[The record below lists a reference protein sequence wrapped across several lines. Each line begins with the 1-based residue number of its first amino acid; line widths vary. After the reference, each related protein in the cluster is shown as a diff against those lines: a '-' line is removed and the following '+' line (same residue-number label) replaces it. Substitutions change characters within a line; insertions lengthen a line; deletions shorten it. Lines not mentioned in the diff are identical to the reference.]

1 MRVIL
6 IPVFCFCLYTGL
18 GQGVQLSIKDALQ
31 KVQARLP
38 QLEAY
43 RQQALA
49 NQQNIQ
55 LAKNTIVPDINA
67 GYQLNLATFNNI
79 TGMSY
84 PGFLLPISGPPSTS
98 NDLNFVPGSAAGAL
112 IKWNPFT
119 FGQRAAAIEK
129 ATAVFKQSNAL
140 YNEQLFQYQYTIIND
155 YLEAV
160 YYQQL
165 LRSLQ
170 AVTDRNNIG
179 LEQSLVLAKTGLRPG
194 IDTAQFQSAIAQSE
208 IDWLQAQRIYQ
219 QKLIELSRLTVMDS
233 VVDKLVLTDTVFV
246 TPAAAIV
253 DTVDNPETH
262 PLYQTMLAQRTT
274 TAAGLKEIQKA
285 WAPQLDVWGNLYAR
299 GSGVEASGQI
309 NKSNGFNLSRT
320 NVGLGLQLSFPLLQF
335 SAVNIKKKQYQSL
348 LKADDA
354 RLSQTALD
362 IKKQIATAVQQY
374 RQDLKIVAKSPVL
387 LKSATDVYEGLKLSY
402 ATGLIDYTRLADA
415 QYGLLKAEVND
426 ANMRLQLWR
435 SLLAVAVAKG
445 NLNLFTDQ
453 LK

>member
-1 MRVIL
+1 MRMIL
-6 IPVFCFCLYTGL
+6 IPAFCFCLYTGL

-31 KVQARLP
+31 KVQSKLP

-43 RQQALA
+43 RQQASA
-49 NQQNIQ
+49 SQQNIQ
-55 LAKNTIVPDINA
+55 LAKNTIVPDFNA

-112 IKWNPFT
+112 IKWSPFT
-119 FGQRAAAIEK
+119 FGQRTAAIEK
-129 ATAVFKQSNAL
+129 ATAVFKQSNAQ
-140 YNEQLFQYQYTIIND
+140 YNEQLFQYQYTVINV

-165 LRSLQ
+165 LKSLL

-233 VVDKLVLTDTVFV
+233 VADKLVLTDTVFV
-246 TPAAAIV
+246 TPAAAM

-262 PLYQTMLAQRTT
+262 PLYQTMQAQRTT
-274 TAAGLKEIQKA
+274 RAAGLKEIQKA
-285 WAPQLDVWGNLYAR
+285 WMPQLDVWGNLYAR

-320 NVGLGLQLSFPLLQF
+320 NAGLGLQLSFPLLQF

-362 IKKQIATAVQQY
+362 IKKQIVTAVQQY
-374 RQDLKIVAKSPVL
+374 RQDLKIAAKSPVL

>member
-1 MRVIL
+1 MRVVL
-6 IPVFCFCLYTGL
+6 IPAFCFCLYTGL

-31 KVQARLP
+31 KVQSKLP

-49 NQQNIQ
+49 SQQNIQ
-55 LAKNTIVPDINA
+55 LAKNTIVPDFNA

-98 NDLNFVPGSAAGAL
+98 NDLNFVPGSAVGAL

-119 FGQRAAAIEK
+119 FGQRAAAVEK

-140 YNEQLFQYQYTIIND
+140 YNEQLFQYQYTVINV

-165 LRSLQ
+165 LKSLQ

-233 VVDKLVLTDTVFV
+233 VADKLVLTDTVFV

-320 NVGLGLQLSFPLLQF
+320 NAGLGLQLSFPLLQF

-374 RQDLKIVAKSPVL
+374 RQDLKIAAKSPVL

>member
-1 MRVIL
+1 MLIIL
-6 IPVFCFCLYTGL
+6 ACCFCLHPAS
-18 GQGVQLSIKDALQ
+18 GQLVRLSIKEALQ
-31 KVQARLP
+31 KAEARLP

-55 LAKNTIVPDINA
+55 LAKNTIVPDLNM

-84 PGFLLPISGPPSTS
+84 PGFLLPVSGPPSAS

-112 IKWNPFT
+112 VKWNPFT
-119 FGQRAAAIEK
+119 FGQRTAAVDK
-129 ATAVFKQSNAL
+129 ATAAFKQSNAV
-140 YNEQLFQYQYTIIND
+140 YNEQLFRFQYNVINV

-165 LRSLQ
+165 LKSLQ
-170 AVTDRNNIG
+170 AVTDRNRVG

-194 IDTAQFQSAIAQSE
+194 IDTAQFQSAMAQSE
-208 IDWLQAQRIYQ
+208 MDWLQAQRIYLQ
-219 QKLIELSRLTVMDS
+219 QLVELSRLTVMDS
-233 VVDKLVLTDTVFV
+233 VADNLVLTDTLFI
-246 TPAAAIV
+246 AAPVAMM
-253 DTVDNPETH
+253 DTVNNITDH
-262 PLYQTMLAQRTT
+262 PLYQTMQAQRTT

-285 WAPQLDVWGNLYAR
+285 WVPQLDVWGNFYAR

-320 NVGLGLQLSFPLLQF
+320 NAGLGLQLSFPLLQF

-362 IKKQIATAVQQY
+362 IKKQIDVAVQQY
-374 RQDLKIVAKSPVL
+374 RQDIKIAAKSPVL
-387 LKSATDVYEGLKLSY
+387 LKSATDVYQGLQLSY
-402 ATGLIDYTRLADA
+402 ASGLIDYTRLAEA
-415 QYGLLKAEVND
+415 QYQLLKAEIND